1 MKEVIGGGG
10 DVIEGDDEGDD
21 IEAGDVA
28 PVVPGDANA
37 VIDAVKDNK
46 LLAIEAGENLTTES

>member
-1 MKEVIGGGG
+1 MKEVLGGG
-10 DVIEGDDEGDD
+10 DVVEGDVEGDV

-46 LLAIEAGENLTTES
+46 LLAIEAGEN